1 MDLVVGD
8 DVVNLVEVTNFP
20 QTPSAKLRAVCQHD
34 NHLCAFNH
42 LLIKACL
49 GKVRDRKAK
58 AEVDAIDAEEKDAT
72 GNVFTSRTVLYENAR
87 ISLILRKN
95 IAMTDITN
103 HGGSILDRAGIPA
116 RLSWGYLGILIFMMG
131 DGVEQG
137 WLSPYLLERGMT
149 IQESASLFT
158 VYGITIAI
166 SSWFSGVLA
175 EGFGPKRT
183 MLMGVLLYILGTVG
197 FVGYAM
203 PDLDYA
209 LMLMTY
215 AVRGFGYPLF
225 AYSFLVW
232 ITYRSP
238 KEKLGAAVGWFWFV
252 FTGGLNVFGAYYS
265 SWAITELG
273 YLNTLWS
280 SIFWVLLGAF
290 FALVLTKDKFQAASA
305 AAGSRAREL
314 VKGLTIVKEEPKVLL
329 GGIVRVINTT
339 AQFAFPVF
347 LPTYMALHGFS
358 TTQWL
363 QIWGTIFTSNI
374 LFNLIFG
381 FVGDR
386 LGWRNTVMWFGG
398 VGCAISTLLF
408 FYTPQFADGN
418 FWLVLIPGIL
428 WGALLAGYVPLS
440 ALVPSL
446 VKKDKGAAMAI
457 LNLGA
462 GLPVFIGPA
471 IVGLFIG
478 VVGDAGVAWI
488 LACLYLVSAILTKFI
503 TLPDNVR
510 TANHMKEEVPLSASE
525 S

>member
-1 MDLVVGD
+1 MNGKI
-8 DVVNLVEVTNFP
+8 N
-20 QTPSAKLRAVCQHD
+20 SSRS
-34 NHLCAFNH
+34 
-42 LLIKACL
+42 LL
-49 GKVRDRKAK
+49 G
-58 AEVDAIDAEEKDAT
+58 
-72 GNVFTSRTVLYENAR
+72 
-87 ISLILRKN
+87 
-95 IAMTDITN
+95 
-103 HGGSILDRAGIPA
+103 RAGIPGH
-116 RLSWGYLGILIFMMG
+116 LGWGYLGILIFMMG

-149 IQESASLFT
+149 IQQSASLFT

-175 EGFGPKRT
+175 EGFGPKKT
-183 MLMGVLLYILGTVG
+183 MLMGVILYILGTVG
-197 FVGYAM
+197 FVGYGM
-203 PDLDYA
+203 PNLDYGI
-209 LMLMTY
+209 MLITY

-238 KEKLGAAVGWFWFV
+238 KQKLGAAVGWFWFV
-252 FTGGLNVFGAYYS
+252 FTGGLNVLGAYYS
-265 SWAITELG
+265 SWAIIELG

-280 SIFWVLLGAF
+280 SIFWVLVGGF
-290 FALVLTKDKFQAASA
+290 FALVLTREKFRPEYKE
-305 AAGSRAREL
+305 AAGSKAREL
-314 VKGLTIVKEEPKVLL
+314 IKGLTIVKEEPKVLL

-358 TTQWL
+358 TTEWL

-386 LGWRNTVMWFGG
+386 MGWRNTVMWFGG
-398 VGCAISTLLF
+398 VGCGISTLLF
-408 FYTPQFADGN
+408 FYTPQFANGN
-418 FWLVLIPGIL
+418 FWIVLIPGIL

-471 IVGLFIG
+471 IVGIFIG
-478 VVGDAGVAWI
+478 LVGDTGVVWI
-488 LACLYLVSAILTKFI
+488 LAGLYFLSALLTKFI

-510 TANHMKEEVPLSASE
+510 TAHHVKEDVLLKPSQS
-525 S
+525 